1 MVGLLSLVGVN
12 SMIAARESYAA
23 PAPNVIKVTA
33 RKFYF
38 SPDRIVLKKGM
49 PSTLL
54 FTSNDTTH
62 GVLLRPLNLDLDLAL
77 GKVIAV
83 TVAPLKRDLSSYL
96 RPLLRLWRQRHEA
109 DYSSRVRYLRKKQY

>member
-83 TVAPLKRDLSSYL
+83 AVAPRSSGTFRAICDHYCGYGHSDMKL
-96 RPLLRLWRQRHEA
+96 TIVVE
-109 DYSSRVRYLRKKQY
+109 